1 MNQKQCILYDRP
13 CTDCGECD
21 FCELDPRKRCD
32 NCMKCVNGNAEYR
45 AVYIDSVEGA
55 KETHQQKKGSQLQ

>member
-21 FCELDPRKRCD
+21 FCELDPNKRCD

>member
-1 MNQKQCILYDRP
+1 MNQKQCILYDHP

-45 AVYIDSVEGA
+45 AVYIDSVEGG
-55 KETHQQKKGSQLQ
+55 KETDQKKKESKLQ

>member
-55 KETHQQKKGSQLQ
+55 KETYQQKKGSQLQ